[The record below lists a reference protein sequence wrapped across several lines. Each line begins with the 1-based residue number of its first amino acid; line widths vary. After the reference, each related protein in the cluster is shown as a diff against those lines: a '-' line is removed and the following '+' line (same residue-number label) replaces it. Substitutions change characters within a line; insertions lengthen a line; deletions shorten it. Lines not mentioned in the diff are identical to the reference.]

1 MGKSRMIFHELGGD
15 KDEWEAF
22 EDEVHIIG
30 WESDMEIKH
39 ERRVKRQL
47 IKNRCS
53 KWH

>member
-30 WESDMEIKH
+30 WESFFHFSPLQPKGLTPLGIF
-39 ERRVKRQL
+39 
-47 IKNRCS
+47 C
-53 KWH
+53 